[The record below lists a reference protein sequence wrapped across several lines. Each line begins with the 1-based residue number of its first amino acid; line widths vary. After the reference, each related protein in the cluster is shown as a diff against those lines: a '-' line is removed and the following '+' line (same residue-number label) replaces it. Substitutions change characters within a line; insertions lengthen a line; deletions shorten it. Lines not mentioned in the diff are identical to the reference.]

1 MRSSRRASQGPLYY
15 NNYRMPAKV
24 VRVVMVMIIMMVMV
38 MVMEAALLQH
48 LRMPAKMVVVM
59 RVIVMMMTTMDDK
72 NG

>member
-38 MVMEAALLQH
+38 MEAAFLQH
-48 LRMPAKMVVVM
+48 LQDACQGGGCEEGYSDN
-59 RVIVMMMTTMDDK
+59 DDD

>member
-24 VRVVMVMIIMMVMV
+24 VRVVMVIIIMMV

-48 LRMPAKMVVVM
+48 LL
-59 RVIVMMMTTMDDK
+59 
-72 NG
+72 

>member
-38 MVMEAALLQH
+38 MEAALLQH

-59 RVIVMMMTTMDDK
+59 RVIVMMMTTMDD
-72 NG
+72 NNR

>member
-24 VRVVMVMIIMMVMV
+24 VRVVMVMIIMMVVIIMMV

-48 LRMPAKMVVVM
+48 LQDACQGGGCEEGYSDN
-59 RVIVMMMTTMDDK
+59 DDD

>member
-38 MVMEAALLQH
+38 MVMEAVLLQH
-48 LRMPAKMVVVM
+48 LQDACQGGGCDEGYS
-59 RVIVMMMTTMDDK
+59 DDDDD

>member
-38 MVMEAALLQH
+38 MEAALLQH
-48 LRMPAKMVVVM
+48 LQDACQGGGCDEGYS
-59 RVIVMMMTTMDDK
+59 DDDDD